1 MTNENKKKRYYWI
14 KLKDGFFDTDEID
27 FLLSQK
33 NGADYVVLYQMLC
46 AKTVHTNGRLAK
58 NVGELFI
65 QYDAA
70 KIQRECKY
78 FSIDTILVALNL
90 FKKLG
95 LIYKEEDGTM
105 QISNYEDMLGSE
117 TQGSLEKQMQR
128 DRQRDRQKIDTGI
141 DKLENVQQNSNQ
153 MSNKI
158 PTNTESY
165 LNKNNKPI
173 SNYEESKSNNIQEL
187 LSNFN
192 SNLLSRRYLLNNY
205 NSNLVTLSKGG
216 VCRKETTGAW
226 ARAHTHEKPTLTDVT
241 EYVKSQGLQVNAK
254 RFFNYYESVG
264 WKINGEPI
272 RDWRAR
278 LRLWDSEDKGGNN
291 GRYGEINDL

>member
-33 NGADYVVLYQMLC
+33 NGSDYVVLYQMLC
-46 AKTVHTNGRLAK
+46 LKTINTKGNLVRT
-58 NVGELFI
+58 VGEMLMK
-65 QYDAA
+65 YDEE

-78 FSIDTILVALNL
+78 FTLDTVRIALSL
-90 FKKLG
+90 YKKLG
-95 LIYKEEDGTM
+95 LVYEEEDGTI
-105 QISNYEDMLGSE
+105 QIVDFENMVGSE
-117 TQGSLEKQMQR
+117 TQGAIEKREQR
-128 DRQRDRQKIDTGI
+128 ANKITIDRGI
-141 DKLENVQQNSNQ
+141 DKQIDNVYQDNRYKEIKS
-153 MSNKI
+153 I
-158 PTNTESY
+158 ES
-165 LNKNNKPI
+165 KNNLVSI
-173 SNYEESKSNNIQEL
+173 SKECVS
-187 LSNFN
+187 
-192 SNLLSRRYLLNNY
+192 
-205 NSNLVTLSKGG
+205 
-216 VCRKETTGAW
+216 KETTGT
-226 ARAHTHEKPTLTDVT
+226 HTHDKPTLTDVT